1 MFPQIPHV
9 WNMQKK
15 TPKNALTGSS
25 DDVSPDPHVWNMQKK
40 TPKNTLTGS
49 SDDVSPDPPRLKHA
63 EEDSEEHTNR

>member
-15 TPKNALTGSS
+15 TPK
-25 DDVSPDPHVWNMQKK
+25 K
-40 TPKNTLTGS
+40 TLTGS

>member
-15 TPKNALTGSS
+15 TPKNTLTGSS
-25 DDVSPDPHVWNMQKK
+25 DDVSPDPPRLKQKK

-63 EEDSEEHTNR
+63 EEDSEEDTNR